1 MLSVRLRIKPMSML
15 AAFIQVHYAR
25 FTTLAEAWLANGATT
40 FGIWQKGQLLAGW
53 PAGNKPDQPG
63 LVMPICVGDQVIG
76 DVRISGMPGS
86 AARARLAADVELIAH
101 LFRLEHEIECM
112 ASDLVVTQD
121 QLVALYRLS
130 HSMSQ
135 YLTIE
140 ETLTALVMESMR
152 LIKARNGFAMFVP
165 SIADPIVVQH
175 PPAEIDEALLWR
187 CFWQAH
193 SAAPEV
199 SLTTLDLSTTMA
211 DCPRDLLFIPI
222 KTRDTVIAGLGMLRD
237 PGRGFQTPDIKLAR
251 AIANQA
257 SAQIEKV
264 LLYKETFDQ
273 AKIRA
278 EMELARQV
286 QQDLLPKQL
295 PHVTGLDI
303 FAASRPAFQ
312 VGGDFYDFICQT
324 DRPFTFSIGD
334 VSGKGFPAALLMTM
348 TRMAIHSKAFFMPEP
363 TPRVVLQ
370 QSNKDL
376 YKDFTQVGVFAT
388 AFVGQ
393 YHPQHQMLHY
403 ANAGHSPVIYRPAA
417 GAATMLMADS
427 TAIGIFPV
435 SSCEDQEVALRPGDL
450 LIVATDGFSDARNPD
465 DEMFGHKRLLDLV
478 DTLAEQ
484 SAQDIADSL
493 FTAGDR
499 FKADCPQEDDQTLV
513 VIKGVAT

>member
-1 MLSVRLRIKPMSML
+1 MSML
-15 AAFIQVHYAR
+15 SAFIQAHYAR
-25 FTTLAEAWLANGATT
+25 FTTLADAWLANGATA
-40 FGIWQKGQLLAGW
+40 FGVWQKGQPLAGW
-53 PAGNKPDQPG
+53 PTASKTSQPG

-76 DVRISGMPGS
+76 DVRVAGLHGP
-86 AARARLAADVELIAH
+86 AARARLAADVDLITH
-101 LFRLEHEIECM
+101 LFRLEYEMECM

-140 ETLTALVMESMR
+140 ETLTALVTESLR
-152 LIKARNGFAMFVP
+152 LIKARNGFAIFVP
-165 SIADPIVVQH
+165 SGADPIVVQH
-175 PPAEIDEALLWR
+175 PPAEIDEALLWG
-187 CFWQAH
+187 CFWQA
-193 SAAPEV
+193 SAAAPEV
-199 SLTTLDLSTTMA
+199 SLMTTNFSTTGA
-211 DCPRDLLFIPI
+211 DCPHDLLFIPI
-222 KTRDTVIAGLGMLRD
+222 KTRDSVMAGLGMLRE
-237 PGRGFQTPDIKLAR
+237 PGEGFQTPDIKLAR

-286 QQDLLPKQL
+286 QQDLLPKHL
-295 PHVTGLDI
+295 PHITGLDI

-312 VGGDFYDFICQT
+312 VGGDFYDFIYQT
-324 DRPFTFSIGD
+324 DRPFIFSIGD

-348 TRMAIHSKAFFMPEP
+348 TRTAIHSKAFFMPDP

-376 YKDFTQVGVFAT
+376 YDDFTQVGVFAT

-393 YHPQHQMLHY
+393 YHHQHQMLRY
-403 ANAGHSPVIYRPAA
+403 ANAGHAPVIYRPAA

-435 SSCEDQEVALRPGDL
+435 SSCENQEIALRPGDL

-465 DEMFGHKRLLDLV
+465 DEMFGHEQLLNLI
-478 DTLAEQ
+478 DTLAQ
-484 SAQDIADSL
+484 RSAQEIADGL
-493 FTAGDR
+493 FTAVDR
-499 FKADCPQEDDQTLV
+499 FKADCPQDDDQTLV